1 MGFHTSGEYT
11 RSEYI
16 VLTFGSD
23 FGTMK
28 AIVQEA
34 IAKHQENQALVE
46 EKKPTAPAYANP
58 DDAELAK
65 LAETLRVNIRIVG
78 CGGGGSNTINRCM
91 EEGIQGAEM
100 CALNTDARHL
110 LMIHASRKVLIGRRT
125 TKGLG
130 AGARAEVGEEAARE
144 NEQEIS
150 EFLQGA
156 QMVFVTAG
164 LGGGTGT
171 GAAHLVARLAKE
183 KGALAMGVVT
193 LPFAGEGA
201 LRMDQARDGLERL
214 RRVCDTT
221 IVIQNDKLL
230 ELVPRMP
237 IESAFKL
244 ADAVLMTAIK
254 GITEIVTKPGLVNLD
269 YADIVT
275 VMKDGGVALIGLGES
290 ESTTDRV
297 TEAVTEALTS
307 PLLGSVELKDAT
319 GALVQ
324 VVGGPSMT
332 VSEAEKAAALV
343 GGKVS
348 KRARIIWGCS
358 VKNSPEMENT
368 IKVLLIITGVRA
380 QSLLGPKG
388 GYAAG
393 ESEEVIDLVR

>member
-1 MGFHTSGEYT
+1 
-11 RSEYI
+11 
-16 VLTFGSD
+16 
-23 FGTMK
+23 MK
-28 AIVQEA
+28 SIIQEA
-34 IAKHQENQALVE
+34 IAKHQENQSLIE
-46 EKKPTAPAYANP
+46 ERTPTPPAYANAA
-58 DDAELAK
+58 DAELAK
-65 LAETLRVNIRIVG
+65 LAETLKVNIRVVG

-91 EEGIQGAEM
+91 EEGIIGAEM
-100 CALNTDARHL
+100 CALNTDAKHL
-110 LMIHASRKVLIGRRT
+110 LTIHASRKVLIGLRT

-130 AGARAEVGEEAARE
+130 AGARPEVGEEAARE
-144 NEQEIS
+144 NEQEIGQ
-150 EFLQGA
+150 FLKSA
-156 QMVFVTAG
+156 HLVFVTAG

-171 GAAHLVARLAKE
+171 GSAPLVARLAKE
-183 KGALAMGVVT
+183 AGALTMGVVT
-193 LPFAGEGA
+193 LPFAGEGVA
-201 LRMDQARDGLERL
+201 RMEQARDGLERL
-214 RRVCDTT
+214 RRACDTT

-237 IESAFKL
+237 LDSAFKL

-269 YADIVT
+269 YSDILT

-290 ESTTDRV
+290 ESATDRV

-319 GALVQ
+319 GALVR
-324 VVGGPSMT
+324 VIGGPTMT

-343 GGKVS
+343 GSKIS

-358 VKNSPEMENT
+358 VENSQEMQNT

-380 QSLLGPKG
+380 QSLLGQKG

-393 ESEEVIDLVR
+393 ESEGGIDLVR

>member
-1 MGFHTSGEYT
+1 
-11 RSEYI
+11 
-16 VLTFGSD
+16 
-23 FGTMK
+23 MK
-28 AIVQEA
+28 SIIQEA
-34 IAKHQENQALVE
+34 ISKHQEDQTLVE
-46 EKKPTAPAYANP
+46 QKGAKTPAYANA

-65 LAETLRVNIRIVG
+65 LAETLNVNIRIIG
-78 CGGGGSNTINRCM
+78 CGGGGSNTINRCV
-91 EEGIQGAEM
+91 EEGIQGASM
-100 CALNTDARHL
+100 CAINTDAKHL
-110 LMIHASRKVLIGRRT
+110 LIVHAPRKILIGRRA

-130 AGARAEVGEEAARE
+130 AGGRPEVGEEAARE
-144 NEQEIS
+144 NDAELRQ
-150 EFLQGA
+150 FLTGSH
-156 QMVFVTAG
+156 MVFITAG

-171 GAAHLVARLAKE
+171 GSAHLVARLAKE
-183 KGALAMGVVT
+183 AGALTMGVVT
-193 LPFAGEGA
+193 LPFSAEGA
-201 LRMDQARDGLERL
+201 LRMEVARDGLERL

-221 IVIQNDKLL
+221 VVIQNDKLL

-237 IESAFKL
+237 LDSAFKL

-269 YADIVT
+269 YSDILT

-297 TEAVTEALTS
+297 SEAVTEALTS

-319 GALVQ
+319 GALVR
-324 VVGGPSMT
+324 VIGGPTMT

-343 GGKVS
+343 GGKIS

-358 VKNSPEMENT
+358 VENSPDMENT

-380 QSLLGPKG
+380 TSLLGQKG